1 MTLGRAFLLSLALH
15 AGALLVL
22 VLGRASVDVGGL
34 AQPPVSSLQ
43 ARIFTYENA
52 DLHAASA
59 EPQGSVDFH
68 PVDTGRQPSQSTP
81 PASTQAP
88 AQAPSAAI
96 AKESIPDSSELDASP
111 VVVSSV
117 TLEYP
122 LAANNREG
130 LVTLALVVA
139 ADGSVED
146 VSVVK
151 ASPPGFFEAAAIEGF
166 RKARFTPGMLGGVGV
181 KSRLVVEVEFMPT
194 NRGSAVS
201 GQK

>member
-1 MTLGRAFLLSLALH
+1 MPQDLPKPAQ
-15 AGALLVL
+15 ALL
-22 VLGRASVDVGGL
+22 
-34 AQPPVSSLQ
+34 
-43 ARIFTYENA
+43 
-52 DLHAASA
+52 
-59 EPQGSVDFH
+59 
-68 PVDTGRQPSQSTP
+68 
-81 PASTQAP
+81 QAP
-88 AQAPSAAI
+88 AAGHVS
-96 AKESIPDSSELDASP
+96 ESIPDSSELDASP

-122 LAANNREG
+122 QAANNREG

-139 ADGSVED
+139 ADGSVEN

-151 ASPPGFFEAAAIEGF
+151 ATPPGFFEAAAIEGF

-201 GQK
+201 GQR